1 MSEQFQHHDSIPAAS
16 AEQDV
21 AAVIKKIQ
29 QQLASLEKK
38 IDILINQSLGKPSGE
53 RHFSKPF
60 RSFGRPHR
68 SFDGGHGNTSGGKSF
83 DGERHFEKR
92 HGGENRGFD
101 PTKKPFYHKRK
112 ERG

>member
-1 MSEQFQHHDSIPAAS
+1 MNEQFQHHDSLPAAP

-29 QQLASLEKK
+29 QQLVSLEKK
-38 IDILINQSLGKPSGE
+38 IDILINQSSGRPSGE
-53 RHFSKPF
+53 RHFSKSF
-60 RSFGRPHR
+60 RSFDRPHR

-101 PTKKPFYHKRK
+101 PTKKPFYHKRR

>member
-1 MSEQFQHHDSIPAAS
+1 MSEQFQRNDSIPAAP

-21 AAVIKKIQ
+21 VAVIKKIQ
-29 QQLASLEKK
+29 QQLVSLEKK
-38 IDILINQSLGKPSGE
+38 IDILINQSSGRPSGE

-60 RSFGRPHR
+60 RSFDRPHR
-68 SFDGGHGNTSGGKSF
+68 SFDGGHGNTSGGRSF

-101 PTKKPFYHKRK
+101 PTKKPFYHKRR

>member
-1 MSEQFQHHDSIPAAS
+1 MSEQFQHHDPILPAS
-16 AEQDV
+16 AEQNV

-38 IDILINQSLGKPSGE
+38 IDILINQSSSRPSGE

-60 RSFGRPHR
+60 QSFGRPHR

-83 DGERHFEKR
+83 DRERHFEKR
-92 HGGENRGFD
+92 HGSENRGFD

>member
-1 MSEQFQHHDSIPAAS
+1 MSEQFQHHDSISPAS

-38 IDILINQSLGKPSGE
+38 IDILINQSSSRPSGE

-60 RSFGRPHR
+60 RPFGRPNR
-68 SFDGGHGNTSGGKSF
+68 SFDGEH
-83 DGERHFEKR
+83 
-92 HGGENRGFD
+92 RGFD